1 MPNNSESDSVIA
13 PIIACVYMYDKVLYH
28 TYKQGVLPTHGRA
41 ADEVFYPPSPTTQ
54 GANKTAGRAFPHP
67 RERINKRQD
76 FLRYTFSPTFSSR
89 SATETFP
96 SVLAMMI
103 VLPEVDGPNS
113 LVKST
118 LIVRIFPSTDMSTFF
133 KRPSLC
139 LRFAF

>member
-1 MPNNSESDSVIA
+1 MSPNR
-13 PIIACVYMYDKVLYH
+13 
-28 TYKQGVLPTHGRA
+28 LPPAGL
-41 ADEVFYPPSPTTQ
+41 SPTPK
-54 GANKTAGRAFPHP
+54 GANKPAVHHPHP
-67 RERINKRQD
+67 RERINKGHD
-76 FLRYTFSPTFSSR
+76 FLRYTFSPTFSSL

-118 LIVRIFPSTDMSTFF
+118 LIVRMFPSTDMSTFF